1 MTQTI
6 FEKYNI
12 PREIIEPSYEKKGI
26 LTKDDIDSFKYF
38 FISISRH
45 VFLVFLIL
53 LYLLMAGCLF
63 CFLSI

>member
-1 MTQTI
+1 MEQSI

-26 LTKDDIDSFKYF
+26 LTKDDINSFKYF
-38 FISISRH
+38 IIFIGSH

-53 LYLLMAGCLF
+53 LLFLMAACL
-63 CFLSI
+63 LGVNR